1 MVPEAKP
8 HGTLTSELAL
18 PLMNT
23 HPRPNRGAG
32 ACGHTCG
39 GDDSLTADLVP
50 QPASLLLL
58 LLRCVA
64 CVVFCV
70 SAVFS

>member
-1 MVPEAKP
+1 MVPVAKP
-8 HGTLTSELAL
+8 QGTLTSELAL
-18 PLMNT
+18 PSMNT

-58 LLRCVA
+58 LFRVCRVCALCASVL
-64 CVVFCV
+64 
-70 SAVFS
+70 FS